1 MSDTNEKK
9 TVENDPNSED
19 PKGIGKPQKFM
30 GKLSWGILALGLVI
44 LGFALNLVVGKGAPI
59 SEYLILF
66 AKHSVSLV
74 VISLI
79 FLVFKGLNF
88 GIDFK
93 GGTLIELR
101 STDSKINVAS
111 LRDNLNQMNLGDV
124 SVKNF
129 GNKTDYLIKFENNDN
144 KNVIEEIKKN
154 LDKSFGN
161 NFNFR
166 RVENVGPKVSAEL
179 LKSGIIA
186 ISIALTLMLIYI
198 WIRFEWQFSLG
209 AILALFHD
217 VIVTLGLFSLLG
229 LEINLSIIAAVLTIV
244 GYSMND
250 TVVIFD
256 RVRENL
262 RKYSDIK
269 IYELSNISINETL
282 SRTLITSITTLL
294 ALLSIFFFGGEILK
308 GFSLAMIFGVI
319 FGTYS
324 SIYIANTVLV
334 RLKVSQKTIIKED

>member
-1 MSDTNEKK
+1 M
-9 TVENDPNSED
+9 
-19 PKGIGKPQKFM
+19 IGFNKYYNKFNIF
-30 GKLSWGILALGLVI
+30 SISLVI
-44 LGFALNLVVGKGAPI
+44 
-59 SEYLILF
+59 
-66 AKHSVSLV
+66 VSLLL
-74 VISLI
+74 LI
-79 FLVFKGLNF
+79 FKGLNF

-101 STDSKINVAS
+101 STESKINVSS
-111 LRDNLNQMNLGDV
+111 LRDNLSQMNLGDI

-129 GNKTDYLIKFENNDN
+129 GNETDYLIKFENNN
-144 KNVIEEIKKN
+144 NNNVIKEIKIN

-179 LKSGIIA
+179 LKSGVIA
-186 ISIALTLMLIYI
+186 IAVALTLMLIYI

-217 VIVTLGLFSLLG
+217 VIVTLGLFSLLN

-269 IYELSNISINETL
+269 IYELTNISINETL

-294 ALLSIFFFGGEILK
+294 ALLSIFFFGGEVLK

-324 SIYIANTVLV
+324 SIYIANTILV
-334 RLKVSQKTIIKED
+334 RLNVSQKTVLREADKN

>member
-1 MSDTNEKK
+1 MIAFNKYYD
-9 TVENDPNSED
+9 
-19 PKGIGKPQKFM
+19 KFNI
-30 GKLSWGILALGLVI
+30 LSITLVI
-44 LGFALNLVVGKGAPI
+44 
-59 SEYLILF
+59 
-66 AKHSVSLV
+66 VSL
-74 VISLI
+74 L
-79 FLVFKGLNF
+79 LLTFKGLNF

-101 STDSKINVAS
+101 SSDNKINVSS
-111 LRDNLNQMNLGDV
+111 LRENLNTMNLGDV

-129 GNKTDYLIKFENNDN
+129 GNELDFLIKFENNSN
-144 KNVIEEIKKN
+144 KNIINEIKIN

-161 NFNFR
+161 QFDFR

-186 ISIALTLMLIYI
+186 ISVALVLMLIYI

-269 IYELSNISINETL
+269 IYELTNISINETL
-282 SRTLITSITTLL
+282 SRTLITSVTTLL

-308 GFSLAMIFGVI
+308 GFSLAMIFGVV

-334 RLKVSQKTIIKED
+334 RLKVSQRTILKEDEKN

>member
-1 MSDTNEKK
+1 MIRFNRFYNTFN
-9 TVENDPNSED
+9 
-19 PKGIGKPQKFM
+19 I
-30 GKLSWGILALGLVI
+30 LSLFLIISSLAL
-44 LGFALNLVVGKGAPI
+44 
-59 SEYLILF
+59 LF
-66 AKHSVSLV
+66 
-74 VISLI
+74 
-79 FLVFKGLNF
+79 FNGLNF

-101 STDSKINVAS
+101 SNDAKINVSS
-111 LRDNLNQMNLGDV
+111 LRNNLNQMNLGDV
-124 SVKNF
+124 SVKKF
-129 GNKTDYLIKFENNDN
+129 GNEKDYLVKFENKDKKENI
-144 KNVIEEIKKN
+144 IEEIKIN

-161 NFNFR
+161 NFDFR
-166 RVENVGPKVSAEL
+166 RVENVGPKVSSEL
-179 LKSGIIA
+179 LRSGIIA
-186 ISIALTLMLIYI
+186 ISISLAVMLIYI

-209 AILALFHD
+209 AIIALFHD
-217 VIVTLGLFSLLG
+217 VIVTLGLFSLLN

-269 IYELSNISINETL
+269 IFELTNISINETL
-282 SRTLITSITTLL
+282 SRTLITSVTTLL

-308 GFSLAMIFGVI
+308 GFSLAMIFGVV

-334 RLKVSQKTIIKED
+334 RLNVSQKTILKEDE

>member
-1 MSDTNEKK
+1 M
-9 TVENDPNSED
+9 
-19 PKGIGKPQKFM
+19 IKFN
-30 GKLSWGILALGLVI
+30 KYYNQFNIL
-44 LGFALNLVVGKGAPI
+44 
-59 SEYLILF
+59 
-66 AKHSVSLV
+66 SVSLV
-74 VISLI
+74 LISL
-79 FLVFKGLNF
+79 LLLTFKGLNF

-101 STDSKINVAS
+101 STDTKVNVSS
-111 LRDNLNQMNLGDV
+111 LRDNLNQMDLGDV
-124 SVKNF
+124 SVKKF
-129 GNKTDYLIKFENNDN
+129 GNDTDFLIKFENNND
-144 KNVIEEIKKN
+144 KNIIEEIKSH
-154 LDKSFGN
+154 LDKSFAN
-161 NFNFR
+161 NFSFR

-179 LKSGIIA
+179 LKSGVIA
-186 ISIALTLMLIYI
+186 ISVALFLMLIYI

-262 RKYSDIK
+262 KKYSDIK
-269 IYELSNISINETL
+269 IYELTNISINETL
-282 SRTLITSITTLL
+282 SRTLITSATTLL

-334 RLKVSQKTIIKED
+334 RLKVSQKTILKEEK

>member
-1 MSDTNEKK
+1 MIAFNKYY
-9 TVENDPNSED
+9 N
-19 PKGIGKPQKFM
+19 QF
-30 GKLSWGILALGLVI
+30 
-44 LGFALNLVVGKGAPI
+44 NL
-59 SEYLILF
+59 L
-66 AKHSVSLV
+66 SVSLV
-74 VISLI
+74 TISLL
-79 FLVFKGLNF
+79 FLIFKGLNF

-101 STDSKINVAS
+101 SSDSKITVSS
-111 LRDNLNQMNLGDV
+111 LRDNLNQMNLGDI

-129 GNKTDYLIKFENNDN
+129 GNETDFLIKFEINNN

-154 LDKSFGN
+154 LDQSFGN

-166 RVENVGPKVSAEL
+166 RVENVGPKVSSEL

-186 ISIALTLMLIYI
+186 ISVALALMLIYI

-269 IYELSNISINETL
+269 IYELTNISINETL

-308 GFSLAMIFGVI
+308 GFSLAMIFGVV

-334 RLKVSQKTIIKED
+334 RLRVSQKTILKEEDKN